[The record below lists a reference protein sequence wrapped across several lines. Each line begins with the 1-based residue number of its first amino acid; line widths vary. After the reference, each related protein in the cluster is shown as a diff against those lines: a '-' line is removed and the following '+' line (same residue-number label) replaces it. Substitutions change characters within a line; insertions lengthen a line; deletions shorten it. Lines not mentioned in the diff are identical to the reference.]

1 MAALPRLVLASASPR
16 RRDLLEAAGVRFEVC
31 PADLPEER
39 REGEPADVF
48 ARRTASSKARAV
60 AARLDAR
67 APRLVLGADT
77 VVVVGEQVLGKP
89 TDPADAVRLL
99 ALLVG
104 RTHCVLTGVS
114 LLDRVSG
121 WEGQVVVETRVRM
134 RTAGEEE
141 LRDYVA
147 TGEPLDKA
155 GAYAVQ
161 GEGGRRFVEALEG
174 SESNVIGLP
183 LEETLAL
190 LREAEERTSSAAS
203 PAPPGERT
211 R

>member
-1 MAALPRLVLASASPR
+1 M
-16 RRDLLEAAGVRFEVC
+16 RFEVC